1 MRISTALLCDAATVR
16 EGLLHILGGG
26 VSVMGR
32 ADFPA
37 PMLVQLAILIHQD
50 PTELGQ
56 EHVLDVV
63 VQNIDGVRVAEA
75 SVQWLTSSAAVPGFR
90 ELAQPLVL
98 PLQDIGLPEP
108 GAYSVELLINGHHE
122 ASIGFE
128 VVSGPPA
135 G

>member
-32 ADFPA
+32 AEFPA
-37 PMLVQLAILIHQD
+37 PMLVQLAILIHQH

-56 EHVLDVV
+56 DHVLDVV
-63 VQNIDGVRVAEA
+63 VQNVDGARVAEA
-75 SVQWLTSSAAVPGFR
+75 SVQWSTPAAAIPGFR
-90 ELAQPLVL
+90 ELAQPVVL
-98 PLQDIGLPEP
+98 PLQDIGLPQP

-122 ASIGFE
+122 ASVGFE
-128 VVSGPPA
+128 VVTGPLPA
-135 G
+135 